1 MQSLSSELLDE
12 IVNRLVQRLQPEQ
25 VILFGSHAYGEPT
38 EDSDIDLL
46 VIIAQS
52 NEPRYRRARQA
63 YKALRGLGIAK
74 DVIVMTREEAEQQA
88 NVPHSI
94 ASQAFRLGKVLYG

>member
-12 IVNRLVQRLQPEQ
+12 IVTRLVQRLHPEQ

-52 NEPRYRRARQA
+52 NEPRYRRARPA
-63 YKALRGLGIAK
+63 YQALRGLGVAK
-74 DVIVMTREEAEQQA
+74 DVIVMTREEVEQQA

-94 ASQAFRLGKVLYG
+94 ANQALRLGKVLYG

>member
-1 MQSLSSELLDE
+1 MQYLSSELLDE

-25 VILFGSHAYGEPT
+25 IILFGSYAYGEPT
-38 EDSDIDLL
+38 ADSDIDLL

-63 YKALRGLGIAK
+63 HKSLRGIGVSK
-74 DVIVMTREEAEQQA
+74 DVIVLTREEAEQQA
-88 NVPHSI
+88 NVPNSI
-94 ASQAFRLGKVLYG
+94 ANQAFRLGKVLYG